1 MKANWKGIELDAR
14 AKKPLSMQEAM
25 GEVLKARE
33 AEKEECRAGRGESA
47 ANGIV
52 FVGNFSGKPVT
63 VGVESVAADK
73 ARVLLANGAVIF
85 GASFRLAPWG
95 FAFLEEK

>member
-1 MKANWKGIELDAR
+1 MCPVTAADDDPREDMWSPESV
-14 AKKPLSMQEAM
+14 LS
-25 GEVLKARE
+25 LR
-33 AEKEECRAGRGESA
+33 RGESA

-73 ARVLLANGAVIF
+73 ARVLLANGAVSF

-95 FAFLEEK
+95 FAFWEEK